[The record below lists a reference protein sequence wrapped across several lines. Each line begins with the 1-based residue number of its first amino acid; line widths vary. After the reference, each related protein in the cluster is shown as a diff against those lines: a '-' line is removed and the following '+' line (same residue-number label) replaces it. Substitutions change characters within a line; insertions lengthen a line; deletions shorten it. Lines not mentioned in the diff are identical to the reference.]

1 MKLPLSWLK
10 EYVDVTV
17 DIDTLCK
24 KMVDIGW
31 EIEEVVYLGEKV
43 TNVKVCQIVD
53 IAQHPNAERLL
64 CCKVDIGGEIIPIV
78 TNDHHVKVGDKV
90 PVALHNA
97 NLANG
102 LHITKGKMRGEESWG
117 MFCGA
122 EELGINA
129 DYYPNA
135 DADGVLVLQN
145 TAVIGEDIRN
155 EVGID
160 DYILDVAVT
169 ANRQDCNSVLGL
181 AREVAVALSV
191 ECREPAIDFVETSV
205 PTTDLV
211 NVDVQATD
219 ICKGYYMQGVTDVK
233 IEKSPLWMTS
243 RLAKVGLHGINNL
256 VDVTNYVLYEIGQP
270 MHAFDYNDI
279 NDKQIVVRRAHDGEK
294 IIPLDGKEYQLN
306 NDDLVIADKQRA
318 VGLAGIMGG
327 ANSGIKD
334 NTTCVVLESATFARM
349 NVRRTARR
357 LVLRSDSSARFE
369 KGIETYTNNLGLSRA
384 LHIIHDMGWGKITSG
399 RISIGEVA
407 KSRTIS
413 FDKKRIANLL
423 GIKIAD
429 EQIISILNS
438 LNIQTTIEV
447 TPSKKEI
454 VTCIVPPYRDDI
466 SRDCDIIEEIIRVY
480 GYDNI
485 KGTLMTKSR
494 ITCGGKTPQHK
505 LSDKVKNTL
514 TGLRYNEC
522 IFYPFAGKAL
532 YEKATSGIVDESKY
546 IRVKN
551 PIGEELSLMN
561 ISLAPNMLQCVALN
575 LARNN
580 KELRLFEVGKV
591 YLAEKSPLEKLP
603 IEQKRVCI
611 CATDVTFDSFRD
623 DVLQVI
629 RTLTDRKLNLIR
641 SVSEV
646 MHPGISADVFVE
658 VEGGSLSIGYF
669 GKIHPQVA
677 ANFDVETDCYLA
689 ELNLDALVALAR
701 NEIKYVPF
709 AKFPSVS
716 RDFAF
721 LCDEDVAAQDVLDEF
736 LALPLVES
744 ADLFD
749 VYRGEKLGAGK
760 KSLAITVVFRDRNKT
775 LQDSDIEKQ
784 SSRAL
789 RALKEKLNVVL
800 REQ

>member
-10 EYVDVTV
+10 EYVDVNV

-24 KMVDIGW
+24 KMVEIGW

-64 CCKVDIGGEIIPIV
+64 CCKVDVGGEIIPIV

-129 DYYPNA
+129 DMYEGA
-135 DADGVLVLQN
+135 DVDGVLVLQPS
-145 TAVIGEDIRN
+145 AVVGEDIRK

-181 AREVAVALSV
+181 AREAAVALGV
-191 ECREPAIDFVETSV
+191 TCREPKIDYVEESV
-205 PTTDLV
+205 ATTDLV
-211 NVDVQATD
+211 NVDVQARD
-219 ICKGYYMQGVTDVK
+219 ICKGYFMQGVTDVK
-233 IEKSPLWMTS
+233 IEKSPIWMTS

-270 MHAFDYNDI
+270 MHAFDYSEI
-279 NDKQIVVRRAHDGEK
+279 SDKQIVVRRAHDGEK
-294 IIPLDGKEYQLN
+294 IIPLDGKEYELN
-306 NDDLVIADKQRA
+306 SNDLVIADRERA

-334 NTTCVVLESATFARM
+334 DTKCVLLESATFARM

-357 LVLRSDSSARFE
+357 LVLHSDSSARFE

-384 LHIIHDMGWGKITSG
+384 LHLICDMGWGKVTRG
-399 RISIGEVA
+399 RISVGEVA
-407 KSRTIS
+407 QNKTII
-413 FDKKRIANLL
+413 FDKKRIASLL
-423 GIKIAD
+423 GIKIPD
-429 EQIISILNS
+429 EQIVSILNS
-438 LNIQTTIEV
+438 LNIKTEIEHSPDLV
-447 TPSKKEI
+447 K
-454 VTCIVPPYRDDI
+454 CIVPPYRDDI

-485 KGTLMTKSR
+485 NGTLMPKSR
-494 ITCGGKTPQHK
+494 ITTGGKTAAHK
-505 LSDKVKNTL
+505 QLDKVKNVL

-532 YEKATSGIVDESKY
+532 FEKSSSAPVIESDY

-561 ISLAPNMLQCVALN
+561 ISLAPNMLQCAALN
-575 LARNN
+575 LSRNN
-580 KELRLFEVGKV
+580 RDLRLFEVGKV
-591 YLAEKSPLEKLP
+591 YLAEKLPLEKLP
-603 IEQKRVCI
+603 IEQKRLSI
-611 CATDVTFDSFRD
+611 CATDVTFDAFRG
-623 DVLQVI
+623 DVLQVV
-629 RTLTDRKLNLIR
+629 RALTDGQIKLQR
-641 SVSEV
+641 SNSDVL
-646 MHPGISADVFVE
+646 HPGISAEIFVN
-658 VEGGSLSIGYF
+658 GLSIGSF

-677 ANFDVETDCYLA
+677 VNFDINVDCWLA
-689 ELNLDALVALAR
+689 ELNLDALLTFAR
-701 NEIKYVPF
+701 NEIRYQPF

-721 LCDEDVAAQDVLDEF
+721 LCDEDVAAQDILDEF
-736 LALPLVES
+736 LLLPLVES

-749 VYRGEKLGAGK
+749 VYRGDKLGVGK

-784 SSRAL
+784 SGRAL
-789 RALKEKLNVVL
+789 RALKEKFNVVL

>member
-10 EYVDVTV
+10 EYVDVNV
-17 DIDTLCK
+17 DIETLCK

-43 TNVKVCQIVD
+43 TNVKVCQIVE

-64 CCKVDIGGEIIPIV
+64 CCKVDIGSEIIPIV

-117 MFCGA
+117 MFCGS
-122 EELGINA
+122 EELGVTT
-129 DYYPNA
+129 DMYPNA
-135 DADGVLVLQN
+135 DVDGVLVLQPS
-145 TAVIGEDIRN
+145 AVVGEDIRK

-181 AREVAVALSV
+181 AREVAVALGV
-191 ECREPAIDFVETSV
+191 TCREPAIDYVEESV
-205 PTTDLV
+205 ATTDLV
-211 NVDVQATD
+211 AVDVRATD

-233 IEKSPLWMTS
+233 VAKSPLWMTS

-256 VDVTNYVLYEIGQP
+256 VDITNYVLYEIGQP
-270 MHAFDYNDI
+270 MHAFDYKDI
-279 NDKQIVVRRAHDGEK
+279 GDKQIVVRRANDGEK
-294 IIPLDGKEYQLN
+294 IIPLDGKEYELN
-306 NDDLVIADKQRA
+306 SNDLVIADKERA

-327 ANSGIKD
+327 ANSGIKED
-334 NTTCVVLESATFARM
+334 TNCVLLESATFARM
-349 NVRRTARR
+349 NVRRTSRR
-357 LVLRSDSSARFE
+357 LALHSDSSARFE

-384 LHIIHDMGWGKITSG
+384 LHLIQQLGCGKITTG
-399 RISIGEVA
+399 RICVGEVA

-413 FDKKRIANLL
+413 FNKKRIASLL
-423 GIKIAD
+423 GIKIPD

-438 LNIQTTIEV
+438 LNILTTIENNSTV
-447 TPSKKEI
+447 TSI
-454 VTCIVPPYRDDI
+454 IPPYRDDI

-485 KGTLMTKSR
+485 TGTLMPKSR
-494 ITCGGKTPQHK
+494 ITSGGKTPNDK
-505 LSDKVKNTL
+505 LRDKIKNVL
-514 TGLRYNEC
+514 VGLRYNEC

-532 YEKATSGIVDESKY
+532 YEKATSGVVDESRY
-546 IRVKN
+546 ISVMN
-551 PIGEELSLMN
+551 PIGEELSMMN
-561 ISLAPNMLQCVALN
+561 ISLAPNMLQCVSLN
-575 LARNN
+575 LSRNN
-580 KELRLFEVGKV
+580 RDLRLFEVGKV
-591 YLAEKSPLEKLP
+591 YLAEKLPLEKLP
-603 IEQKRVCI
+603 IEQNRLSI
-611 CATDVTFDSFRD
+611 CATDVTFDCFRT
-623 DVLQVI
+623 DVLQVVTAI
-629 RTLTDRKLNLIR
+629 TDRKIKLVR
-641 SVSEV
+641 SVSDTL
-646 MHPGISADVFVE
+646 HPGISANIFVE
-658 VEGGSLSIGYF
+658 VEGGLLSIGDF

-677 ANFDVETDCYLA
+677 SNFDIGVDCWYA
-689 ELNLDALVALAR
+689 EINLDALYVLAR
-701 NEIKYVPF
+701 SDIKYQPF
-709 AKFPSVS
+709 TKFPSVS

-721 LCDEDVAAQDVLDEF
+721 LCDEEVAAQDVLDEF
-736 LALPLVES
+736 LNLPLVES

-760 KSLAITVVFRDRNKT
+760 KSLAITVVLRDKNKT

-784 SSRAL
+784 CAKAL
-789 RALKEKLNVVL
+789 KSLKEKYNVVL

>member
-10 EYVDVTV
+10 EYVDINV
-17 DIDTLCK
+17 DIETLCK

-43 TNVKVCQIVD
+43 TNVKVCQILE
-53 IAQHPNAERLL
+53 ISQHPNAERLL

-117 MFCGA
+117 MFCGG
-122 EELGINA
+122 EELGVNA
-129 DYYPNA
+129 DMYPNA
-135 DADGVLVLQN
+135 DADGVLVLQ
-145 TAVIGEDIRN
+145 TSATVGEDIRK

-181 AREVAVALSV
+181 AREVAVALGTT
-191 ECREPAIDFVETSV
+191 CREPRIDYVEESV
-205 PTTDLV
+205 KTTDLV
-211 NVDVQATD
+211 KVDVLATD

-233 IEKSPLWMTS
+233 IQKSPVWLTS

-256 VDVTNYVLYEIGQP
+256 VDITNYVLYEIGQP
-270 MHAFDYNDI
+270 MHAFDYKDI
-279 NDKQIVVRRAHDGEK
+279 GDKQIVVRTAHEGEK
-294 IIPLDGKEYQLN
+294 IIPLDGKEYELN
-306 NDDLVIADKQRA
+306 SNDLVIADKERA

-334 NTTCVVLESATFARM
+334 DTTCVLLESATFARM

-384 LHIIHDMGWGKITSG
+384 LHLIQQMGCGKITRG
-399 RISIGEVA
+399 RISVGEVA
-407 KSRTIS
+407 QYRTII
-413 FDKKRIANLL
+413 FDKKRIASLL
-423 GIKIAD
+423 GIKIPD

-438 LNIQTTIEV
+438 LNIQTTIDGNTV
-447 TPSKKEI
+447 NCSI
-454 VTCIVPPYRDDI
+454 PPYRDDV
-466 SRDCDIIEEIIRVY
+466 SRDCDIIEELIRVY

-485 KGTLMTKSR
+485 KGTLMPKSR
-494 ITCGGKTPQHK
+494 ITTGGKTETDK
-505 LSDKVKNTL
+505 LRDKIKNVL
-514 TGLRYNEC
+514 VGLRYNEC

-532 YEKATSGIVDESKY
+532 YEKASSVAVDENHY
-546 IRVKN
+546 IRVMN

-561 ISLAPNMLQCVALN
+561 VSLIPNMLQCVALN
-575 LARNN
+575 LSRNN
-580 KELRLFEVGKV
+580 RDLRLFEVGKV
-591 YLAEKSPLEKLP
+591 YLAEKLPLESLP
-603 IEQKRVCI
+603 IEQKRLCI
-611 CATDVTFDSFRD
+611 AATDVDFDAFRS
-623 DVLQVI
+623 DVLQVVRGI
-629 RTLTDRKLNLIR
+629 TDGSIKLHR
-641 SVSEV
+641 SESDAL
-646 MHPGISADVFVE
+646 HPGICADVFVE
-658 VEGGSLSIGYF
+658 GVEVGRF

-677 ANFDVETDCYLA
+677 ANFDIDADCWLA
-689 ELNLDALVALAR
+689 ELNLDALFKLAR
-701 NEIKYVPF
+701 REIRYQPF
-709 AKFPSVS
+709 AKFPSVT

-721 LCDEDVAAQDVLDEF
+721 LCDEEVAAQDVLDEF
-736 LALPLVES
+736 LSLPLVES

-749 VYRGEKLGAGK
+749 VYRGEKLGVGK
-760 KSLAITVVFRDRNKT
+760 KSLAITVVFRDKNKT

-784 SSRAL
+784 SGRAL
-789 RALKEKLNVVL
+789 RALKEKYNVIL